1 MSQAREPKPAWHDV
15 PAGLRGRVEAIIGD
29 RVVAD
34 EIAWGG
40 FGPTA
45 TFVLT
50 LAAGRKVFVKGT
62 HPGNTERGHEATLR
76 ECRNLRDFAELA
88 AFGPAFLGSA
98 EADGW
103 HLAVLDC
110 VERETAVPPWTQ
122 QAVTETMRL
131 IAGFHAATPA
141 RAARLLEER
150 SASDLLAQA
159 ENWHS
164 LRDADVRARFAALF
178 ASPAKAERWLDS
190 HLERLI
196 ALKDRAA
203 TLDGPRG
210 WMHMDI
216 RSDNLI
222 FGARPVLVDWPVLS
236 FGPQLLDI
244 AFFLPSLEG
253 EDGPRCADG
262 LALYEKAADTR
273 FAADDIAVAAAA
285 VAGFFA
291 ARAGEPEIAVLP
303 RLRWVQKLQL
313 FPALDWLCESL
324 GIEALARDI

>member
-1 MSQAREPKPAWHDV
+1 LSQAREPKPAWHDV
-15 PAGLRGRVEAIIGD
+15 PAGLRGRVEGIIGGK
-29 RVVAD
+29 VVAD

-50 LAAGRKVFVKGT
+50 TAAGRKVFVKGT
-62 HPGNTERGHEATLR
+62 HPGNTERGHEAAIR
-76 ECRNLRDFAELA
+76 ECRNLQDFPELA
-88 AFGPAFLGSA
+88 AFGPAFLGLA
-98 EADGW
+98 EQDGW
-103 HLAVLDC
+103 HLAMLDC
-110 VERETAVPPWTQ
+110 VERETAVPPWTP
-122 QAVTETMRL
+122 QAVADAIQL
-131 IAGFHAATPA
+131 IVNFHAATPA
-141 RAARLLEER
+141 RAAQVLEER
-150 SASDLLAQA
+150 RASDLLGHE
-159 ENWHS
+159 ENWQS
-164 LRDADVRARFAALF
+164 LRNAGVRARFAALF
-178 ASPAKAERWLDS
+178 AVPLAAERWLDS

-203 TLDGPRG
+203 ALGGPQG

-253 EDGPRCADG
+253 EGGPSCADG
-262 LALYEKAADTR
+262 LALYEQAADMR
-273 FAADDIAVAAAA
+273 FAADDVAVAAAA

-291 ARAGEPEIAVLP
+291 ARAGEPEIAALP

-313 FPALDWLCESL
+313 FPALDWLCASL
-324 GIEALARDI
+324 GVETLAREI

>member
-15 PAGLRGRVEAIIGD
+15 PAALRGRVETIIGA

-50 LAAGRKVFVKGT
+50 AAGRKVFVKGT
-62 HPGNTERGHEATLR
+62 HPGNTERGHAAMLR
-76 ECRNLRDFAELA
+76 ECRNLQDFPELA
-88 AFGPAFLGSA
+88 AFGPAFLGLA
-98 EADGW
+98 EAEGW

-110 VERETAVPPWTQ
+110 VARETAVPPWTP

-131 IAGFHAATPA
+131 IADFHAATPA
-141 RAARLLEER
+141 RAAHQLGTR
-150 SASDLLAQA
+150 SASDLLAQE

-164 LRDADVRARFAALF
+164 LRDAGVRARFAALF
-178 ASPAKAERWLDS
+178 ASPPAVERWFESNLG
-190 HLERLI
+190 RLI

-203 TLDGPRG
+203 ALGGPQG

-222 FGARPVLVDWPVLS
+222 FGARPVLVDWPALS

-244 AFFLPSLEG
+244 AFFLPSLAGEG
-253 EDGPRCADG
+253 GPPCAEG
-262 LALYEKAADTR
+262 LALYEAAADTH
-273 FAADDIAVAAAA
+273 FAADDIAMAAAA

-291 ARAGEPEIAVLP
+291 ARAGEHEIAALP

-313 FPALDWLCESL
+313 FPALDWLCACL
-324 GIEALARDI
+324 GLETLARKI